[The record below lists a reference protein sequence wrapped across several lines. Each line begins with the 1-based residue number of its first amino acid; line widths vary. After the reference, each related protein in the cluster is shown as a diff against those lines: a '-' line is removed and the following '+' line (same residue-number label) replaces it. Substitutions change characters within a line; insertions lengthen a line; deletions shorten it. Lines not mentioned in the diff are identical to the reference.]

1 MAYLSCPTGH
11 YAAAST
17 DHLRQPARSR
27 VHQMK
32 DCNEA
37 SYDRQLIIALRSE
50 YGGIGVEAQAQAL
63 HDKRRVPPVP
73 SEVVAVDPHP
83 SSFDALHRALAGHAS
98 VPLPLSARSRL
109 YLVGHGNAAKRL
121 VSGWTAPDLAAAL
134 ANAGLREV
142 AMVSIVADGA
152 GCDPDRDNDD
162 KGGDNAQVT
171 AGASSFASVLH
182 QRLRDLHAVTTTVH
196 ARVGVVR
203 VAEVADAG
211 VAGSIERGRKLT
223 SKRPGEV
230 ATEHHEPR
238 SKLTFSWNGRHQH
251 VEWSR

>member
-1 MAYLSCPTGH
+1 MAYLSCPTRH
-11 YAAAST
+11 YAAAAN

-32 DCNEA
+32 DRNEA
-37 SYDRQLIIALRSE
+37 GYDRQLIIALRSE
-50 YGGIGVEAQAQAL
+50 HGGIGVEAQAQAL

-73 SEVVAVDPHP
+73 SEVVAVDPNP
-83 SSFDALHRALAGHAS
+83 SSFDALQRALAGHAS

-109 YLVGHGNAAKRL
+109 YLVGHGNAAKRV

-142 AMVSIVADGA
+142 ATVSIVADGA
-152 GCDPDRDNDD
+152 GRDPDLDNDD
-162 KGGDNAQVT
+162 TAHDT

-182 QRLRDLHAVTTTVH
+182 QRLRDLHAVATTVH